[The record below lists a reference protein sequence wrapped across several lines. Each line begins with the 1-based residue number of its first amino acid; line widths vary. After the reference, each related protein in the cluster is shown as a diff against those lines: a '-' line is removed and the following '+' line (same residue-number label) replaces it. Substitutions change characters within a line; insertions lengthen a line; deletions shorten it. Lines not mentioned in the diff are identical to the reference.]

1 MESAPDS
8 IRTVVGLAEEM
19 KFSDATFDAAIC
31 VTSLQF
37 IDDYAKAL
45 QETSRVLKPNGR
57 LILMLLNPLSEF
69 FKVKRKQSDSYIN
82 KIKHPHLDL
91 IEKAVKKQFTITKTQ
106 YYLGVKNNQI
116 FKSQNPKTSVL
127 YIIIAFNNQK

>member
-1 MESAPDS
+1 
-8 IRTVVGLAEEM
+8 
-19 KFSDATFDAAIC
+19 AIC